1 MEELARLLDRPGH
14 SRIVLFSRRPG
25 EHGRPNAKDKA
36 ISTISDKN
44 RAALTRIEAELERLI
59 EGAGLGGDLS
69 AGLRE
74 AMAYAVLGGGKRMR
88 PLLVWLACEAVGGE
102 ADTCLPAA
110 AAAEFVHAF
119 SLVHDDLPAMDDDD
133 LRRGQ
138 PTLHVHTNE
147 AMAILAGDALLNLAF
162 AALMESD
169 TDDSV
174 RVALVRELTR
184 GCAGMISGQV
194 YDTMPELDPEADD
207 RRRLERIH
215 VNKTGALIR
224 ASARM
229 GAICGGADAEQ
240 LEALTVYAD
249 AVGHMFQAV
258 DDLLDV
264 EQSAEQIG
272 KRTGKDAQAGKLTY
286 PGLLGV
292 DGTRAEVA
300 RLLGEA
306 ERAIAVLGD
315 RGATLGAIAHQMAR
329 RDR

>member
-1 MEELARLLDRPGH
+1 MLDRPGH
-14 SRIVLFSRRPG
+14 GRIVLFPRRPG
-25 EHGRPNAKDKA
+25 EHGRPNAKDRD
-36 ISTISDKN
+36 ISTISDNHK
-44 RAALTRIEAELERLI
+44 AALTRIEAELERLI
-59 EGAGLGGDLS
+59 GGAGLGGDLS

-74 AMAYAVLGGGKRMR
+74 AMAYAVLGGGKRLR
-88 PLLVWLACEAVGGE
+88 PLLVWLACEAVGGD
-102 ADTCLPAA
+102 AGKCLPAA
-110 AAAEFVHAF
+110 AAVEFVHAF

-133 LRRGQ
+133 LRRGR

-162 AALMESD
+162 AALLESD
-169 TDDSV
+169 ASDSA
-174 RVALVRELTR
+174 RVALVQELTR

-194 YDTMPELDPEADD
+194 YDTMPGLDPEPDD

-229 GAICGGADAEQ
+229 GAICGGANTEQ
-240 LEALTVYAD
+240 LEALTAYAD

-306 ERAIAVLGD
+306 ERAIAVLD
-315 RGATLGAIAHQMAR
+315 ERGATLGSIARQMAL

>member
-14 SRIVLFSRRPG
+14 GRIVLFRQAPG
-25 EHGRPNAKDKA
+25 EQGRPNAKDSV
-36 ISTISDKN
+36 ISTIPDDNK
-44 RAALTRIEAELERLI
+44 AALTRIEAELERHI
-59 EGAGLGGDLS
+59 AGAGLGGDLS
-69 AGLRE
+69 VGLRE
-74 AMAYAVLGGGKRMR
+74 AMAYAVLGGGKRLR
-88 PLLVWLACEAVGGE
+88 PLLVWLASEAVGGE
-102 ADTCLPAA
+102 AEKCLPAA
-110 AAAEFVHAF
+110 AAVEFVHAF

-133 LRRGQ
+133 LRRGR

-162 AALMESD
+162 AAVLETDASD
-169 TDDSV
+169 AV
-174 RVALVRELTR
+174 RVALVRELSR

-224 ASARM
+224 ASARL
-229 GAICGGADAEQ
+229 GGVCGGASTEQ
-240 LEALTVYAD
+240 LEALTAYAD

-264 EQSAEQIG
+264 EQSAEQTG
-272 KRTGKDAQAGKLTY
+272 KRTGKDAKAGKLTY

-306 ERAIAVLGD
+306 ERAIGVLGEK
-315 RGATLGAIAHQMAR
+315 GATLGAIARQMAS